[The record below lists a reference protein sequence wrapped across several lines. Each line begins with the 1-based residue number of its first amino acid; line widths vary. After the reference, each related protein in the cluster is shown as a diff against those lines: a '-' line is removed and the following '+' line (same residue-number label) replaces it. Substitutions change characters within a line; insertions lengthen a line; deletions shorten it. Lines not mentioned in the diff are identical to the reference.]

1 MKIVSDY
8 YTELMSRC
16 SDGKMEPEVRTR
28 THFMLSNFHSYTFYF
43 LQFSLTHVFM
53 ICPHLKEFKK
63 IFRLA
68 FPERPEDKLELL
80 TTKVAN
86 VEKTDGKIRKLTDLI

>member
-1 MKIVSDY
+1 MFSNSHFCTLVQF
-8 YTELMSRC
+8 
-16 SDGKMEPEVRTR
+16 TR
-28 THFMLSNFHSYTFYF
+28 FTF
-43 LQFSLTHVFM
+43 
-53 ICPHLKEFKK
+53 PHLKEFKK

-86 VEKTDGKIRKLTDLI
+86 VEKTDGKIRELPDLI

>member
-1 MKIVSDY
+1 M
-8 YTELMSRC
+8 
-16 SDGKMEPEVRTR
+16 
-28 THFMLSNFHSYTFYF
+28 FSN
-43 LQFSLTHVFM
+43 
-53 ICPHLKEFKK
+53 LKEFKK

-86 VEKTDGKIRKLTDLI
+86 VEKTDGKIRECYYHHDQHHHHKHLSNIITIIAISISTKES

>member
-1 MKIVSDY
+1 M
-8 YTELMSRC
+8 
-16 SDGKMEPEVRTR
+16 
-28 THFMLSNFHSYTFYF
+28 FSN
-43 LQFSLTHVFM
+43 
-53 ICPHLKEFKK
+53 LKEFKK

-86 VEKTDGKIRKLTDLI
+86 VEKTDGKIRECSTIFMINITIISI

>member
-1 MKIVSDY
+1 
-8 YTELMSRC
+8 
-16 SDGKMEPEVRTR
+16 
-28 THFMLSNFHSYTFYF
+28 MLLYF
-43 LQFSLTHVFM
+43 
-53 ICPHLKEFKK
+53 LKEFKK

-86 VEKTDGKIRKLTDLI
+86 VEKTDGKIRELPDFI